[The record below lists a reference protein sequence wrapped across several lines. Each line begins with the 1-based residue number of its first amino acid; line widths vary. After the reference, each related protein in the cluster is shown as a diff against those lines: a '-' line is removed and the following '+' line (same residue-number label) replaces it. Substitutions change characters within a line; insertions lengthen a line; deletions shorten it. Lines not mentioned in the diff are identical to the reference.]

1 MRKNTYK
8 LTPVVY
14 NNNNDYYFF
23 NQGKTPGGS
32 KITKES
38 YETCLKVNPTL
49 AGRHQRNHHAA
60 KPN

>member
-1 MRKNTYK
+1 MMMIMMTTIIIIIIIFY
-8 LTPVVY
+8 P
-14 NNNNDYYFF
+14 
-23 NQGKTPGGS
+23 GKTPDGS
-32 KITKES
+32 KITKEN